1 MRNKVYE
8 KVIAAT
14 MVMVMSGMLMT
25 GCGNAAPESTG
36 TQAEV
41 TAEVADTES
50 IEDDATAQAPAPETA
65 EDNTAEAAEEAP
77 YFQKGV
83 VYVNYA
89 KEAQAPDRNYFY
101 VFEDATYGY
110 TDDAKAG
117 VGVPFSCEQTEGSV
131 KFSFGGADSI
141 EDVLTVSSV
150 EDGVVTGA
158 FEDGLELVFE
168 PIDDAVAEGFSA
180 ENYYNGPSNSV
191 YHDANGWSVKYDATK
206 FTVTPE
212 KGCVFIVYQGESAGT
227 NVITVTYDV
236 ENTGEAAIK
245 KLGESWGSDK
255 TTYSEGPFPGA
266 EDVTGYWATLP
277 PSEDGSGLYET
288 AIGRDYMDGALI
300 FELTGHNGEDDA
312 QNMEVSDQMASVIDS
327 LTFEQ

>member
-14 MVMVMSGMLMT
+14 MVMVMSGILMT

-65 EDNTAEAAEEAP
+65 ED
-77 YFQKGV
+77 
-83 VYVNYA
+83 
-89 KEAQAPDRNYFY
+89 
-101 VFEDATYGY
+101 
-110 TDDAKAG
+110 
-117 VGVPFSCEQTEGSV
+117 
-131 KFSFGGADSI
+131 
-141 EDVLTVSSV
+141 
-150 EDGVVTGA
+150 
-158 FEDGLELVFE
+158 
-168 PIDDAVAEGFSA
+168 
-180 ENYYNGPSNSV
+180 YYNGPDNSV

-212 KGCVFIVYQGESAGT
+212 NGSVFIVYQGESAGT